1 MNSLEKKMVQLLRE
15 LREDHHVSGVKA
27 EFETEGT
34 RLTEAMRLKEIS
46 LKAGVDFN
54 LKIAGCEAIRDIFDA
69 VNLGVDRLI
78 APMVETA
85 YALQK
90 YLRAARRV
98 LADQGVEDVELLVNI
113 ETITACENF
122 QEMLAIPEIKSLH
135 GIVIGRMDLACSLG
149 LTRQDVNSEQIL
161 ALALPLAK
169 KAKAA
174 GLTVA
179 IGGGVSLHS
188 LPFFKMFCQGH
199 FDRFET
205 RKVIFDCPQALD
217 NFSLALP
224 KAIEFELL
232 WLENKK
238 NYYGAIVREDDQ
250 RLEILHNL
258 LFG

>member
-98 LADQGVEDVELLVNI
+98 LADQRVEDVELLVNI
-113 ETITACENF
+113 ETITAC
-122 QEMLAIPEIKSLH
+122 
-135 GIVIGRMDLACSLG
+135 SLG
-149 LTRQDVNSEQIL
+149 LTRRDVNSEQVL

-238 NYYGAIVREDDQ
+238 NYYGAIVREDAQ